1 MKTAA
6 QNAAQTLR
14 EVAWLLEDD
23 KAKFDRVEWS
33 LSVTL
38 WKDGREQ
45 TIRAGSGIEPRLERG
60 QRGKEQGKE
69 RHEITE

>member
-1 MKTAA
+1 MKSAA
-6 QNAAQTLR
+6 EDAAQTLR

-23 KAKFDRVEWS
+23 KAKYDRVEWE

-38 WKDGREQ
+38 VKDGREQ

-60 QRGKEQGKE
+60 PKQEKVKP
-69 RHEITE
+69 

>member
-1 MKTAA
+1 MKTAT

-23 KAKFDRVEWS
+23 HAKFDRVEWE

-38 WKDGREQ
+38 VKDGHAQ
-45 TIRAGSGIEPRLERG
+45 TIRAGSGIEPRIERERD
-60 QRGKEQGKE
+60 RGES
-69 RHEITE
+69 